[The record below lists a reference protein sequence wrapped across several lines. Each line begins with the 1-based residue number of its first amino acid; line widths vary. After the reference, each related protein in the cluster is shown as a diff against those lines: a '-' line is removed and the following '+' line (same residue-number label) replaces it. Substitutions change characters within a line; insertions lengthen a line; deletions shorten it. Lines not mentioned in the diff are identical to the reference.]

1 MPSPHRIPLTKF
13 PSVRRLLSEAGNEI
27 PDMNSITQAIKFKL
41 GFAEE
46 GEPIPEIL
54 KNYMDVSSTPPAN
67 HPPTAADPSTMLSK
81 WLSLVGHPSQGVVRH
96 ASLPPARR
104 AKEGEM
110 SIP

>member
-1 MPSPHRIPLTKF
+1 MCLPSPHRIPLTKF
-13 PSVRRLLSEAGNEI
+13 PSVRRLLSEAGSEI

-46 GEPIPEIL
+46 DEPTPEIL
-54 KNYMDVSSTPPAN
+54 KNYMDVSSTPPLQWTPAQCWASGC
-67 HPPTAADPSTMLSK
+67 HL
-81 WLSLVGHPSQGVVRH
+81 LGYPSQGVVRH